1 MLKTSV
7 IHFVSRALRS
17 ARALS
22 SLRWLFLHGVPHAR
36 VQRSHF
42 CVCPRAPILQ
52 TVVLLFICIC
62 RPPAVPCCC
71 CAPASLRSSCITTP
85 PVHVWH
91 SVRQR
96 VGHPGS
102 LTGCVLESR
111 LLWRRIP
118 CFPPLISGLSNLLL
132 LPLPYTH
139 ARPLMLVLRARTLMR
154 KGVVADYAARS
165 EYWVVF
171 HHRGK
176 QQRVSAA

>member
-1 MLKTSV
+1 MRFHRCVGCSCAECRMHACSDR
-7 IHFVSRALRS
+7 ISAS
-17 ARALS
+17 ARALLS
-22 SLRWLFLHGVPHAR
+22 CKLSCCF
-36 VQRSHF
+36 
-42 CVCPRAPILQ
+42 
-52 TVVLLFICIC
+52 FICIC

-71 CAPASLRSSCITTP
+71 CAPASFRSSCITTP

-118 CFPPLISGLSNLLL
+118 CFPPLMSCLSNLLL

-171 HHRGK
+171 HHRGN